1 MASVA
6 DKKRA
11 KKARTVSL
19 ARSIPA
25 ASTRPA
31 PQSRAAAAIRRQT
44 GLEWLRS
51 KGRISDREFQAGL
64 RYGSLVRISMLEGD
78 ALIKSCLDTDGVR
91 GAGTPLAPGKID
103 AAAAAWKL
111 EATQDLA
118 AARAAMGF
126 HAGMIAACDLI
137 CGRGD
142 TAREISKVQ
151 REAEEIE
158 NGLRIALQILV
169 KHWSTPTPR

>member
-6 DKKRA
+6 DKRRA
-11 KKARTVSL
+11 HKARTVSL
-19 ARSIPA
+19 ARTSLAEATRSVPRSRPA
-25 ASTRPA
+25 AAKLS
-31 PQSRAAAAIRRQT
+31 QT

-64 RYGSLVRISMLEGD
+64 RYGSLVRISLLEGD

-91 GAGTPLAPGKID
+91 GAGTPTFPGKID
-103 AAAAAWKL
+103 AAAAAWRL
-111 EATQDLA
+111 EATQELA
-118 AARAAMGF
+118 AARAALGF
-126 HAGMIAACDLI
+126 HAGMIAACDVI

-142 TAREISKVQ
+142 KAREVTTVQ

-169 KHWSTPTPR
+169 QHWAKPRR